1 MAMLWTDE
9 EYAKTNRIYEE
20 ALAVRRAGRPR
31 RRVDIVQACR
41 QATGR
46 KADGSVLMHLGNLT
60 SARMALGLA
69 TLPEFPALEH
79 HPKKLT
85 AFLER
90 RVPRD

>member
-1 MAMLWTDE
+1 
-9 EYAKTNRIYEE
+9 
-20 ALAVRRAGRPR
+20 
-31 RRVDIVQACR
+31 
-41 QATGR
+41 
-46 KADGSVLMHLGNLT
+46 MHLGNLT

-90 RVPRD
+90 RVPRN